1 MKIDCVR
8 LKYST
13 WSVNE
18 YIDCVWPSVNEE
30 EEEEE
35 EEERQNKG
43 LTCPFREFRIRKIIR
58 EGDFL

>member
-1 MKIDCVR
+1 MR